1 MNRRARCHP
10 TSAPADSAFPQSPAE
25 ASIRRRAGASL
36 MAQAVGNQPVNRRW
50 AVLLARQR
58 LLKPGYPSREILA
71 AVARLLAA
79 SLKVAEPG

>member
-1 MNRRARCHP
+1 MNRRACCHP
-10 TSAPADSAFPQSPAE
+10 NSAPADSAFPQSPAE
-25 ASIRRRAGASL
+25 APMRRRTGASL

-58 LLKPGYPSREILA
+58 MLNPGYPSREILA

-79 SLKVAEPG
+79 SLKMADPR

>member
-10 TSAPADSAFPQSPAE
+10 TSAPADSAFPHSPA
-25 ASIRRRAGASL
+25 GAPVRWRSGATL
-36 MAQAVGNQPVNRRW
+36 LAQAARNETVNRRW
-50 AVLLARQR
+50 SVLLARQR
-58 LLKPGYPSREILA
+58 LLNPGYPSGEILA